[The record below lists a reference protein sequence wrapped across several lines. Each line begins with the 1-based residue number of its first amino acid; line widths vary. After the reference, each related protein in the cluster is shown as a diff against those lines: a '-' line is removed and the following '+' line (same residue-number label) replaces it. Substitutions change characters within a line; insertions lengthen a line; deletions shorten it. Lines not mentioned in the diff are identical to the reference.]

1 VCVDVDALEGRWPL
15 GSIYIANL
23 LPKIAFNILPHENTQ
38 IVTARAQEIGE
49 ILNRITWQL
58 NMLAIRPDIVSA
70 NAKVYE
76 PAIAY
81 WHGKLS
87 DDVSQATFVTLAG
100 VSYKKRRS

>member
-1 VCVDVDALEGRWPL
+1 
-15 GSIYIANL
+15 
-23 LPKIAFNILPHENTQ
+23 
-38 IVTARAQEIGE
+38 
-49 ILNRITWQL
+49 
-58 NMLAIRPDIVSA
+58 MLAIRPDIVSA